1 MKKRIIALIL
11 AGIMMLA
18 LCACGKGS
26 TGQTVLDGQDPNE
39 PLTSEDV
46 ISIIIP
52 SSASYPIKEDFV
64 LWDYMEEGS
73 GATLKIIPIPDVD
86 ASTKYPLMFASKEEL
101 PDVMAFGVVN
111 AHTPY
116 AGEGLVAFDDLKEY
130 MPNYNAWLE
139 SLSPEEYD
147 IAVKNRKRADG
158 KIYYTPGTGREGKTR
173 MRAWLY
179 REDIFKKHNLKAPET
194 FDEIYEVSKAL
205 KELYPESYPYS
216 TRSFSYVFDLPGS
229 SFDKWWQHGAYYDF
243 DDEEWRWGATEDT
256 ALEVLTFYNRMINE
270 KLMPSDCVTMNGVA
284 FDELVVT
291 DRTFIMPHLQLKIDY
306 YNQIA
311 QQKNAEFKIQAFV
324 PPVANPEKGV
334 SMMER
339 GDIEMIGL
347 SICDT
352 GKAEGIAN
360 SAKFIDW
367 MYTDEAMELV
377 SWGKEGETYE
387 VVDGKKRYITDEVG
401 TSADIMYGFSLY
413 GTFTRFAPDAAAAFQ
428 SETTRESADI
438 VAGHQLPYYPVTL
451 WLDFNDEEQ
460 AVIDM
465 YKTGLQTHTQEMLVK
480 FMLGQEPL
488 SNFDKFVETINSM
501 GVDEVLAA
509 YESAYS
515 RVK

>member
-46 ISIIIP
+46 ISIMIP
-52 SSASYPIKEDFV
+52 SSASWPIKEDFV

-73 GATLKIIPIPDVD
+73 GATLEIIPIPDVD
-86 ASTKYPLMFASKEEL
+86 ASTKYPLMFAARKDL
-101 PDVMAFGVVN
+101 PDIMAFEVVN
-111 AHTPY
+111 SHTTY

-139 SLSPEEYD
+139 SLSSEEYD

-179 REDIFKKHNLKAPET
+179 REDIFRKHNLKVPQT
-194 FDEIYEVSKAL
+194 FDELYEVCKQL
-205 KELYPESYPYS
+205 KELYPDSYPYC
-216 TRSFSYVFDLPGS
+216 TRGMSYMFNIPGS
-229 SFDKWWQHGAYYDF
+229 SFDKWWEYGAYYDH
-243 DDEEWRWGATEDT
+243 DDGEWRWGATEDT
-256 ALEVLTFYNRMINE
+256 ALEILTFYKKMIDE
-270 KLMPSDCVTMNGVA
+270 KLMPADSATLANSTWE
-284 FDELVVT
+284 ELILT
-291 DRTFIMPHLQLKIDY
+291 DKGFILPHLQLRIDY
-306 YNQIA
+306 FNQLG
-311 QQKNAEFKIQAFV
+311 QQKNPDYKMQAFI
-324 PPVANPEKGV
+324 PPVANQEKGV
-334 SMMER
+334 PMIER
-339 GDIEMIGL
+339 GDIEMIGV

-352 GKAEGIAN
+352 GDAEGIAN

-367 MYTDEAMELV
+367 LYTDEAMELV

-387 VVDGKKRYITDEVG
+387 VVDGKKKYITDDVG
-401 TSADIMYGFSLY
+401 TSADIMYGFSMY
-413 GTFTRFAPDAAAAFQ
+413 GTFTRFAPDAASAFQ

-438 VAGHQLPYYPVTL
+438 VAEYMLPYYPITL

-460 AVIDM
+460 EVIDT
-465 YKTGLQTHTQEMLVK
+465 YNTGLKTYTDEMMIK
-480 FMLGQEPL
+480 FILGQEPL
-488 SNFDKFVETINSM
+488 SSFDKFVETINSM

-509 YESAYS
+509 YESAYN